1 MRELT
6 PDKIRLVRL
15 SSSLATGERETIE
28 RDLEACTECP
38 QVEVEETLLQ
48 SYLFLGYPAALNAF
62 AAWRRLSGLAPLAP
76 VVDDLEK
83 WRAGG
88 AYVCRI
94 VYGGQYPRLRDNIR
108 DLHPDM
114 ERWMV
119 AEGYGKVLARSG
131 LGLPMRELCISAI
144 LAVLGAQTQL
154 YSHLR
159 GALNVGLPAG
169 VVTKALEIAGE
180 YLDEAGILEMDETW
194 SRVLTRYQKIVSE

>member
-6 PDKIRLVRL
+6 PDQIRLIRL
-15 SSSLATGERETIE
+15 SSSLATGESEAIE

-38 QVEVEETLLQ
+38 QVEVEEAILQ

-62 AAWRRLSGLAPLAP
+62 AAWRRVSRLDPLAP

-88 AYVCRI
+88 EYVCRI

-131 LGLPMRELCISAI
+131 LGLPIRELCISAI